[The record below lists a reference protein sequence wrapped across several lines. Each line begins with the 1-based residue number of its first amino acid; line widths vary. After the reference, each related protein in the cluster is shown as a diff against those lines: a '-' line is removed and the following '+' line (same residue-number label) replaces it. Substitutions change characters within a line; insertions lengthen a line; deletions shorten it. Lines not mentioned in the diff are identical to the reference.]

1 MRIEISNA
9 MHSLPMSVGT
19 VLYTIDDKC
28 KELAKILST
37 EDHLFVL
44 GKGLSNA
51 ISKEAAL
58 KIKECTYLHAEQF
71 ASGEL
76 KHGPL
81 SLVDSTKELATKVIL
96 FIFDD
101 EYFEDMNLT
110 LSEMKANKAY
120 TIVISDCCSKLN
132 QNKVDFAIEV
142 PKLGM
147 FSPLLGLLPIQKTCL
162 YLAQIKDINIDKP

>member
-1 MRIEISNA
+1 MD
-9 MHSLPMSVGT
+9 HFHLLTLPKNW
-19 VLYTIDDKC
+19 L
-28 KELAKILST
+28 
-37 EDHLFVL
+37 
-44 GKGLSNA
+44 
-51 ISKEAAL
+51 L
-58 KIKECTYLHAEQF
+58 KY
-71 ASGEL
+71 
-76 KHGPL
+76 
-81 SLVDSTKELATKVIL
+81 

-162 YLAQIKDINIDKP
+162 YLAQIKDINIDKPRNLAKTVTVQ